1 VYLALYEMLSR
12 TLLAE
17 PSSWWSAHLL
27 CTWMFAGAVGDAAGS
42 VLRVPAEIVC
52 KRSQT
57 GCSGVFDVLA
67 ETSRETWLACW
78 AAVLSRD
85 VPMGGLQASG
95 LASPRSFVVFSSC
108 GPRITSTLVDYH
120 WCICWYSCF
129 QVAFYAQVHSALPE
143 ALSQM
148 SQVLPD
154 SLTDI
159 ISGGIA
165 GMIE

>member
-1 VYLALYEMLSR
+1 MLSR

-85 VPMGGLQASG
+85 VPMGGLQ
-95 LASPRSFVVFSSC
+95 
-108 GPRITSTLVDYH
+108 
-120 WCICWYSCF
+120 
-129 QVAFYAQVHSALPE
+129 VAFYAQVHSALPE